1 MFLAARIKLEPT
13 LEQHNLLKDT
23 LAQANQV
30 CNWIS
35 QQAFTQGVFRQ
46 FGVHQLVYHVVRSVG
61 MSLDPIVN
69 RKLYSNVS
77 SVVSLPMLTI
87 TQRSMCQRLLACSS
101 TRRTREL
108 HSYLQTPLLA
118 ILMG

>member
-46 FGVHQLVYHVVRSVG
+46 FSVHQLVYHPARKHFPLSSQ
-61 MSLDPIVN
+61 MIIV
-69 RKLYSNVS
+69 
-77 SVVSLPMLTI
+77 I
-87 TQRSMCQRLLACSS
+87 
-101 TRRTREL
+101 
-108 HSYLQTPLLA
+108 
-118 ILMG
+118 ILMISDRQGDG